1 MMKFSTIKKQAQDI
15 FSFGLGARILNF
27 FKGILLAYFIGAN
40 FRTDTYLVALSA
52 SVFLAGIL
60 AEGLIVSLV
69 PLYQQI
75 DRRDGVKGR
84 FLFTN
89 NLLSYWTILGLMLIF
104 ISYLIAPLIIKI
116 FGPGFN
122 GEEYRM
128 ALRLYRWGIPVILV
142 HIYRAIFGGYLQSQ
156 HKFRAGAK
164 GGVVNSIIFIIYLIL
179 FSDAFGLEGLMVAG
193 IIAVGAQAF
202 ILAQPVF
209 SLQGYRYKPHFIPND
224 RLILRLNTFLLPV
237 MIGVG
242 INSLNG
248 AVDNAIGS
256 ALIEG
261 TVTEL
266 NYADGI
272 IELFVGLFIM
282 SIITAIFPIISEK
295 EKFEGQDALKD
306 ALRYSLRI
314 VTLISV
320 PAIVLLTVMG
330 EPIVRIFY
338 ERGQFGIDATL
349 ATANLLGY
357 YGVGIF
363 GMGLILL
370 INRMYYALENTITP
384 LIVSG
389 IALILNI
396 VLDLILIRF
405 IGPGGIALG
414 TSIGV
419 TISAI
424 YGLYKLNQ
432 KLQFIDWKDIALR
445 TIRFIFAGYVMGLVM
460 LVLKNHYMGM
470 VGTSLMYNI
479 FLVVGSLVAG
489 LFTFYSVVFIA
500 RA

>member
-1 MMKFSTIKKQAQDI
+1 MMNFSTIKKQTQDI
-15 FSFGLGARILNF
+15 FSFGLWARILNF

-40 FRTDTYLVALSA
+40 FRTDTYLVAFSA
-52 SVFLAGIL
+52 SVFLVGIL

-84 FLFTN
+84 FLFTH
-89 NLLSYWTILGLMLIF
+89 NLISYWTLIGFILVFL
-104 ISYLIAPLIIKI
+104 SYMFAPVIVRL
-116 FGPGFN
+116 FGPGFT
-122 GEEYRM
+122 GEEYNM
-128 ALRLYRWGIPVILV
+128 VLRLYRWGVPVILA

-164 GGVVNSIIFIIYLIL
+164 GGVANSIIFILYLIL
-179 FSDAFGLEGLMVAG
+179 FSERFGLEGLMVAG
-193 IIAVGAQAF
+193 IIAVSTQAYM
-202 ILAQPVF
+202 LAQPVF
-209 SLQGYRYKPHFIPND
+209 NLQGYRYEPMLIPDD
-224 RLILRLNTFLLPV
+224 RLIVRLNTFLLPI

-256 ALIEG
+256 ALVEG

-282 SIITAIFPIISEK
+282 TLITAIFPIISEK
-295 EKFEGQDALKD
+295 EKYEGEDSLKD
-306 ALRYSLRI
+306 ALRYSLRL

-320 PAIVLLTVMG
+320 PAIVLVIVMG
-330 EPIVRIFY
+330 EPIVRVFY

-349 ATANLLGY
+349 ATAELLGY

-363 GMGLILL
+363 GMGLIVL

-384 LIVSG
+384 LIVSA
-389 IALILNI
+389 IALVLNI
-396 VLDLILIRF
+396 VLDLILIQY
-405 IGPGGIALG
+405 IGAGGIALG

-419 TISAI
+419 TIASI
-424 YGLYKLNQ
+424 YGLYKLNE
-432 KLQFIDWKDIALR
+432 KLQFIDWKDISLR
-445 TIRFIFAGYVMGLVM
+445 TLGFLFAGFVMGAVM
-460 LVLKNHYMGM
+460 VVLRDHYMEIIGNNI
-470 VGTSLMYNI
+470 LYNI
-479 FLVVGSLVAG
+479 FLIIGSLVAG
-489 LFTFYSVVFIA
+489 LFSFYSVVFIT